1 MLTGSELRM
10 PRLAI
15 DNTQVGETVP
25 NMALRDIL
33 KRDGIVTRH
42 KRGEHIIRTD
52 TRSDRVYYIESGF
65 VALTSLCSSGKRQ
78 VLDFESPGAV
88 LMPSSEGG
96 AGCELSVEVLA
107 DTVCYMLSASS
118 FRRSVNEDA
127 NATEQLANF
136 TNERL
141 RRAYDN
147 LVNIGCRQG
156 NLRVRYLLGRLAEQV
171 GLSQDGLKATIPIR
185 QVDLADAAGV
195 TTVYVN
201 QILKKLEAD
210 KSIALHK
217 GNIEILQYDRLIEG
231 GA

>member
-15 DNTQVGETVP
+15 DNTQVEVDVP
-25 NMALRDIL
+25 NAALRTIL

-42 KRGEHIIRTD
+42 KRGEYIIRSD
-52 TRSDRVYYIESGF
+52 SRSDRVYYVESGF
-65 VALTSLCSSGKRQ
+65 VALTSVCSSGKRQ

-88 LMPSSEGG
+88 LMPSCDTDSS
-96 AGCELSVEVLA
+96 CELAVEVLS
-107 DTVCYMLSASS
+107 DTVCYMLSSSS
-118 FRRSVNEDA
+118 FKRSVNESPE
-127 NATEQLANF
+127 ATEQLTSL

-141 RRAYDN
+141 HRAYDN

-156 NLRVRYLLGRLAEQV
+156 NMRVRYLLGRLAEQV
-171 GLSQDGLKATIPIR
+171 GLSHDGLRATIPIR

-210 KSIALHK
+210 NSIALHK
-217 GNIEILQYDRLIEG
+217 GNIEILQFDRLIEG